1 MKIPYINLKSQHKQ
15 LKGEILEAISKVL
28 ENADFILGQEVTEFE
43 KQIAK
48 YCGTKYAIGVN
59 SGTDALFL
67 VMKSLEIGEKDEV
80 ITVPNSFLSTTS
92 AIIATGAMPVFVDV
106 KDDLNINPEL
116 IEEKITPK
124 TKAILPVH
132 LTGKPADM
140 SPIIDIAQRHNLDV
154 IEDAAQAIGAEYR
167 GKRVGSFGV
176 ANCLSLHPLKTLN
189 ACGDAGAITT
199 NDETIY
205 NKLLRLRN
213 IGLKNRNEADIW
225 GYNSRLDTIQAAILN
240 VKFRYLEEWIDKRR
254 KNAEYYIEHLKGY
267 VSLPCEED
275 YERCVY
281 HTFIIQTEDRDRLQ
295 EYLLKN
301 GVETKVHYPI
311 PIHLQKA
318 AVSLGYKEGDF
329 PVAEAQ
335 SKEILSLPVYQE
347 LTQDKVE
354 YIVETIVKCIAV
366 QQLSVKLA

>member
-1 MKIPYINLKSQHKQ
+1 MRIPYINLKAQHKQ
-15 LKGEILEAISKVL
+15 LKDEILEAISKVL
-28 ENADFILGQEVTEFE
+28 DNSDFILGEKVAEFE
-43 KQIAK
+43 EQIAK

-67 VMKSLEIGEKDEV
+67 VMKSLNIGEKDEV

-92 AIIATGAMPVFVDV
+92 SIIATGAKPVFVDV

-140 SPIIDIAQRHNLDV
+140 SPIMDIAQRHNLYV
-154 IEDAAQAIGAEYR
+154 IEDAAQALGAEYK

-176 ANCLSLHPLKTLN
+176 VNCFSLHPLKTLS
-189 ACGDAGAITT
+189 ACGDGGVITT
-199 NDETIY
+199 NDEAIY
-205 NKLLRLRN
+205 NKLLWLRN
-213 IGLKNRNEADIW
+213 IGLKNRNEAEIW

-240 VKFRYLEEWIDKRR
+240 VKFKYFEEWIDKRR
-254 KNAEYYIEHLKGY
+254 RNARYYIEHLKGY
-267 VSLPCEED
+267 VKLPCEEN

-301 GVETKVHYPI
+301 GIETKIHYPI
-311 PIHLQKA
+311 PIHMQKA
-318 AVSLGYKEGDF
+318 AVSLGYKKGDF
-329 PVAEAQ
+329 PIAERQAN
-335 SKEILSLPVYQE
+335 KILSLPIYQE
-347 LTQDKVE
+347 LSQIEME
-354 YIVETIVKCIAV
+354 YIVNIIRKFYT
-366 QQLSVKLA
+366 